1 MKLTLYLGTKNA
13 SSWAM
18 RAWLALK
25 EQNLAFEE
33 HVVDIRRPQRFKN
46 LADIAAF
53 SPPAAV
59 PVLRVDDQ
67 VIFDSLAIMEF
78 ANEIGVH
85 SLLPQDL
92 LERAHARSL
101 LAWQHAGLSNLCHRL
116 SFESAFYPDKRALSD
131 NERKQI
137 HFLFGVWEKQL
148 NESKGP
154 YLFGDL
160 SLTDLSFVPTV
171 LRLFRHQPDV
181 SSFPLVARWENQL
194 MQRASVQE
202 WLSDADQLEPVWYDD
217 YLLSD

>member
-1 MKLTLYLGTKNA
+1 MKLTLYSGTKNA

-194 MQRASVQE
+194 IQRASVQE

>member
-1 MKLTLYLGTKNA
+1 MKLTLYSGTKNA

>member
-181 SSFPLVARWENQL
+181 SSFPLVERWENQL

>member
-1 MKLTLYLGTKNA
+1 MKLTLYSGTKNA

-181 SSFPLVARWENQL
+181 SSFPLVERWENQL

>member
-1 MKLTLYLGTKNA
+1 MKLTLYSGTKNA

-131 NERKQI
+131 SERKQI

-148 NESKGP
+148 NASKGP

-217 YLLSD
+217 YLRSD

>member
-1 MKLTLYLGTKNA
+1 MKLTLYSGTKNA

-181 SSFPLVARWENQL
+181 SSFPLVARWESQL

>member
-1 MKLTLYLGTKNA
+1 MKLTLYSGTKNA

-46 LADIAAF
+46 LAKIGEF

-59 PVLRVDDQ
+59 PVLLVDSQ

-78 ANEIGVH
+78 ANEIGSK
-85 SLLPQDL
+85 SLLPPDSPT
-92 LERAHARSL
+92 RARVRSMV
-101 LAWQHAGLSNLCHRL
+101 AWQHAGLSNLCPHL
-116 SFESAFYPDKRALSD
+116 FFESAFYPDKRALSE
-131 NERKQI
+131 NEKKQI
-137 HFLFGVWEKQL
+137 KFLFTVWEKQL
-148 NESKGP
+148 SASNGP
-154 YLFGDL
+154 YLFGDISLADL
-160 SLTDLSFVPTV
+160 SLVPTII
-171 LRLFRHQPDV
+171 RIFRHQPDFTL
-181 SSFPLVARWENQL
+181 FPRVASWGSQL

-202 WLSDADQLEPVWYDD
+202 WLSDADRLEPVWYDD